1 MVEFE
6 TRNWRSFACPRVAA
20 GIAFAMIAAIIVLT
34 IEKQARAQSAGASYP
49 KMSAVDQY
57 LMAQEAEVALARSA
71 APESVSK
78 DADVLVLDRHG
89 YQTAV
94 KGSNGFVCAVQRSWT
109 AGLDYPEFWNPKLR
123 APTCFNASAARSF
136 LPRVVKRTTL
146 VLAGKTKEQ
155 LADEMKAAFERKE
168 IPAIEQGAMA
178 YMLSKQGYLN
188 DAAGH
193 WHPHIMVFVPQ
204 GDPAGWGANL
214 PGSPIFA
221 FTDQTDRATTFLI
234 PVAKWSDG
242 SADSGDTMSH

>member
-6 TRNWRSFACPRVAA
+6 TRNGRSFAYSRLAA
-20 GIAFAMIAAIIVLT
+20 GIAFAMIAAIIVLAL
-34 IEKQARAQSAGASYP
+34 EKQAGAQSAGASYP
-49 KMSAVDQY
+49 KMSALDQY
-57 LMAQEAEVALARSA
+57 LMTPQAEVALARTA

-78 DADVLVLDRHG
+78 DAEVLVLDRHG

-109 AGLDYPEFWNPKLR
+109 SNLEDPGFWNPKLR
-123 APTCFNASAARSF
+123 APTCFNALAARSF

-155 LADEMKAAFERKE
+155 LAGEMKAAFERKE
-168 IPAIEQGAMA
+168 IPEIEQGAMA

-188 DAAGH
+188 DRDGH
-193 WHPHIMVFVPQ
+193 WHPHIMIYIPQ
-204 GDPAGWGANL
+204 AEPAGWGANL
-214 PGSPIFA
+214 PGSPIFGS
-221 FTDQTDRATTFLI
+221 TDQTDRTTTFYI

>member
-6 TRNWRSFACPRVAA
+6 TRKRRSLAWSRLAA
-20 GIAFAMIAAIIVLT
+20 GITFATIAAIIVLAM
-34 IEKQARAQSAGASYP
+34 EKQACAQSAGASYP
-49 KMSAVDQY
+49 KMSALDQY
-57 LMAQEAEVALARSA
+57 LMTQQAEVALARTA

-78 DADVLVLDRHG
+78 DAEVLVLDRHG

-94 KGSNGFVCAVQRSWT
+94 KGRNGFVCAVQRSWT
-109 AGLDYPEFWNPKLR
+109 AGLDDPDFWNPKLR
-123 APTCFNASAARSF
+123 APTCFNALAARSF

-188 DAAGH
+188 SRDGH
-193 WHPHIMVFVPQ
+193 WHPHVMIFIPQ
-204 GDPAGWGANL
+204 AEPAGWGANL
-214 PGSPIFA
+214 PGSPIFGS
-221 FTDQTDRATTFLI
+221 TDQTDRVTTFYI

>member
-6 TRNWRSFACPRVAA
+6 TRNWRSFACSRLAA
-20 GIAFAMIAAIIVLT
+20 GIALATIAAIVVLT
-34 IEKQARAQSAGASYP
+34 MEKQAGAQSAAASYP

-57 LMAQEAEVALARSA
+57 LMTQDAEVALARAA

-78 DADVLVLDRHG
+78 DAEVLVLDRHG

-109 AGLDYPEFWNPKLR
+109 SDLESPDFWNPKLR
-123 APTCFNASAARSF
+123 APTCFNAAAARSF
-136 LPRVVKRTTL
+136 LPRVVKRTML

-155 LADEMKAAFERKE
+155 VAGEMKAAFERKE
-168 IPAIEQGAMA
+168 IPAIETGAMA

-188 DAAGH
+188 DRAGH
-193 WHPHIMVFVPQ
+193 WHPHVMVFIPQ
-204 GDPAGWGANL
+204 AEPAEWGANL
-214 PGSPIFA
+214 PASPVFG
-221 FTDQTDRATTFLI
+221 TTDRTDRVTTLYI